1 MRRHFP
7 VFLNLDG
14 KKILVVGAGP
24 VAQQKIR
31 SLLAAGAKVRV
42 VARDIPPGRIKN
54 VKYEKRVFRSSD
66 IAAQDLVF
74 CATDDEALN
83 RLVGRL
89 CRARRIWVN
98 VADCAPLCS
107 FIMPSVFRRGKITA
121 AFSTGGASPA
131 VARFVRE
138 RLEKNLG
145 PDVDALVSI
154 LKAARGKLM
163 RLDMERRK
171 KLLKRIVTE
180 KTLFQIRK
188 GESAAVRNKLIRILK
203 RR

>member
-7 VFLNLDG
+7 VFLNLNG

-131 VARFVRE
+131 VAKFLRGRM
-138 RLEKNLG
+138 EKYIG
-145 PDVDALVSI
+145 PEVDALVRVLAKSR
-154 LKAARGKLM
+154 K
-163 RLDMERRK
+163 RLLGLSLEERRDYLK
-171 KLLKRIVTE
+171 KLVNERTLLRIKR
-180 KTLFQIRK
+180 
-188 GESAAVRNKLIRILK
+188 GDRIGNF
-203 RR
+203 